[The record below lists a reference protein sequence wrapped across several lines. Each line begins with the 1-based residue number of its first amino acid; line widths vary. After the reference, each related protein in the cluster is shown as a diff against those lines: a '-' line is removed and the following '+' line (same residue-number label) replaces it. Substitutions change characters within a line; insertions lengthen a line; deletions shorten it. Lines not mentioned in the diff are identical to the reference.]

1 MPSKQPQ
8 LGSLAVQAP
17 SLTPQV
23 VHVSP
28 STCHDLSLFKELLK
42 EYRKLDDAI
51 VMRLNRANATM
62 RDRERVGDR
71 ILAGNVQDE
80 ACAYLWRELVANW
93 KRRTQLVEYCVD
105 VVDQSI
111 NEKNEG
117 MEKTNLDP
125 SSRRKMQAEKY
136 AEEVK
141 RHQVHNELTVESIIR
156 QRSIDAFRTRCRY
169 FTPPTSDVEA
179 RKMWESTVRRV

>member
-17 SLTPQV
+17 SATPQV

-42 EYRKLDDAI
+42 EYRRLDDAI
-51 VMRLNRANATM
+51 PMRLNRTNAAM
-62 RDRERVGDR
+62 RDRQRSGDQV
-71 ILAGNVQDE
+71 LAGNVQDE

-93 KRRTQLVEYCVD
+93 KRRTQLIEYCVG
-105 VVDQSI
+105 VVDQSV
-111 NEKNEG
+111 NEKKG
-117 MEKTNLDP
+117 KVTVDDLDP
-125 SSRRKMQAEKY
+125 SSRRKLQTELF

-141 RHQVHNELTVESIIR
+141 RNQVRNEITVESIIR
-156 QRSIDAFRTRCRY
+156 QRSIDAFRARCRY
-169 FTPPTSDVEA
+169 FTPPGSDEEA
-179 RKMWESTVRRV
+179 RKMWESALR